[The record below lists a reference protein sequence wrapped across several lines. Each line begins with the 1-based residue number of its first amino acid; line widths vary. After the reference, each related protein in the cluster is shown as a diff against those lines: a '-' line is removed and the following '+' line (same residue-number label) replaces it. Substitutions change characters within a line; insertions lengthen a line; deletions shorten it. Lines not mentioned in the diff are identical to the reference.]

1 MSDFDVAIV
10 GGGLHGCIIALAL
23 ANAHPGARVVVIERA
38 EALGGNHT
46 WCFHADDVPRE
57 LTEVLA
63 PAVAHRWD
71 GYHVAFPGAGRTV
84 SSPYAAVTSGSL
96 DRAVRAAFASRSA
109 FEIATSQCVREVAG
123 DHVVLDDGAVLRAD
137 LVIDARGPQRYAPV
151 GACGYQKFVGL
162 ELELERAHGLT
173 RPILIDTRV
182 PQLDGLRFLYVLP
195 LAPRRLLVEDTYFS
209 DGCELDNRV
218 LAARALAYAR
228 AAGYEPAEIVRTE
241 AGVLPMPHVAAP
253 PTLGARGVA
262 PVQAGYQG
270 GWFHPTTGYSFPLA
284 LRVAAALAHDLEL
297 GAHWRATVADHAAQ
311 LAFATRLNRM
321 MFRWFA
327 PADRHHL
334 FAHFY
339 RLPEAAI
346 RRFYALRTTP
356 ADRARMFLGR
366 PPRGISWRAVLLGG
380 SPS

>member
-1 MSDFDVAIV
+1 LSDFDVAIV
-10 GGGLHGCIIALAL
+10 GGGLHGCTIALAL
-23 ANAHPGARVVVIERA
+23 AHAHAGARVVVIERA
-38 EALGGNHT
+38 PALGGNHT
-46 WCFHADDVPRE
+46 WCFHADDVPPA
-57 LTEVLA
+57 LTGVIA

-71 GYHVAFPGAGRTV
+71 GYDVAFPAAARTIG
-84 SSPYAAVTSGSL
+84 SPYAAVTSASL
-96 DRAVRAAFASRSA
+96 DRAVRAAFASRAA
-109 FEIATSQCVREVAG
+109 FELATSRCVREVAG
-123 DHVVLDDGAVLRAD
+123 DHVVLDDGAVVRAD
-137 LVIDARGPQRYAPV
+137 LVIDARGPQRYAPA

-162 ELELERAHGLT
+162 ELALARPHGLT

-195 LAPRRLLVEDTYFS
+195 LAAHRLLVEDTYFS
-209 DGCELDNRV
+209 DDRALDEPA

-228 AAGYEPAEIVRTE
+228 AAGYAPAEIVRTE
-241 AGVLPMPHVAAP
+241 TGVLPMPHVATALEPGAP
-253 PTLGARGVA
+253 GVA
-262 PVQAGYQG
+262 PVLAGYQG

-284 LRVAAALAHDLEL
+284 LRVAAALAHDLAL

-339 RLPEAAI
+339 RMPEAAI
-346 RRFYALRTTP
+346 RRFYALRTTR

-366 PPRGISWRAVLLGG
+366 PPRGMSWRAALLGG